1 MCLSDFVSIEAE
13 QAVLGSMLID
23 SRCIRDV
30 GRVLRETDL
39 SIAANQELFRVI
51 VTMDREG
58 RPVDGLTVCQEALR
72 QRLMD
77 EKPLRKYLA
86 DLMVLTP
93 TAANVMEYAGIVAS
107 KARRREL
114 KAALQDGIKALEDG
128 EPEDTLIP
136 KLDTALTASAER
148 TASELLAPK
157 EQVDSFFAYRERIDD
172 GSVPYV
178 RTGIRPLDKLLGGG
192 MVQDG
197 LYILAGRPGMG
208 KTALG
213 VAIAEAVAATVGRVD
228 YFSLEMSKEQIMAR
242 RLSALARIDSKL
254 ILMETMTEAENRK
267 VAEATVTVERTPL
280 YTTDGRAQTV
290 GRIAAI
296 ARASR
301 DVKLVVVDHFG
312 LILKP
317 GRRQDADESR
327 EIAHALKRLAQS
339 IGQPV
344 LCMAQLNR
352 ENEKRLDKRPTLSD
366 LRATGAMEEDADGV
380 IFVHRP
386 DYYEPDY
393 KRGQAEPER
402 TEIILAKNRHGR
414 TGRIDLSFWPET
426 NTFKPAWVE

>member
-1 MCLSDFVSIEAE
+1 
-13 QAVLGSMLID
+13 
-23 SRCIRDV
+23 
-30 GRVLRETDL
+30 
-39 SIAANQELFRVI
+39 
-51 VTMDREG
+51 
-58 RPVDGLTVCQEALR
+58 
-72 QRLMD
+72 
-77 EKPLRKYLA
+77 
-86 DLMVLTP
+86 
-93 TAANVMEYAGIVAS
+93 
-107 KARRREL
+107 
-114 KAALQDGIKALEDG
+114 
-128 EPEDTLIP
+128 
-136 KLDTALTASAER
+136 
-148 TASELLAPK
+148 
-157 EQVDSFFAYRERIDD
+157 
-172 GSVPYV
+172 
-178 RTGIRPLDKLLGGG
+178 

-267 VAEATVTVERTPL
+267 VAEATVTVKRTPL

-312 LILKP
+312 SILKP

-352 ENEKRLDKRPTLSD
+352 RMKRLDKRPTLSD

-386 DYYEPDY
+386 DYYDPDY

-402 TEIILAKNRHGR
+402 TESSWRK
-414 TGRIDLSFWPET
+414 TGMAGQACYHLSFWPET

>member
-1 MCLSDFVSIEAE
+1 MSEFVSMESE

-23 SRCIRDV
+23 SGCIRDV
-30 GRVLRETDL
+30 SAVLRETDFSMAL
-39 SIAANQELFRVI
+39 NQELFRVI
-51 VTMDREG
+51 TTMDRDG
-58 RPVDGLTVCQEALR
+58 RPVDGLTVCEEAVRQQLSEEKTLR
-72 QRLMD
+72 R
-77 EKPLRKYLA
+77 YLA
-86 DLMVLTP
+86 DLMDITP
-93 TAANVMEYAGIVAS
+93 TAANVLEYADIMAE
-107 KARRREL
+107 KARKREL
-114 KAALQDGIKALEDG
+114 KAALLDGAKALDDG
-128 EPEDTLIP
+128 EPEDAVRSMV
-136 KLDTALTASAER
+136 DTAITASAER

-172 GSVPYV
+172 GSTPYV
-178 RTGIRPLDKLLGGG
+178 RTGIRSLDKLLGGG

-213 VAIAEAVAATVGRVD
+213 VAIAEAVAATCGRVD

-242 RLSALARIDSKL
+242 RLSAIARVDSRL
-254 ILMETMTEAENRK
+254 ILMETLTDDENRK
-267 VAEATVTVERTPL
+267 VAEATLTVGRTPL
-280 YTTDGRAQTV
+280 YTTDGKAQTV
-290 GRIAAI
+290 GRITSI

-301 DVKLVVVDHFG
+301 GVKLVVVDHFG

-317 GRRQDADESR
+317 GKRDDPQESR

-344 LCMAQLNR
+344 LCLAQLNR
-352 ENEKRLDKRPTLSD
+352 ENEKRTDKRPTLSD

-386 DYYEPDY
+386 DYYRPDY
-393 KRGQAEPER
+393 EREGAQPER

-414 TGRIDLSFWPET
+414 TGKIDLSFWPET

>member
-1 MCLSDFVSIEAE
+1 MSEFVSMESE

-23 SRCIRDV
+23 SGCIRDV
-30 GRVLRETDL
+30 AAVLRETDF
-39 SIAANQELFRVI
+39 SIALNQELFRVI
-51 VTMDREG
+51 TTMDRDG
-58 RPVDGLTVCQEALR
+58 RPVDGLTVAEEALR
-72 QRLMD
+72 LGIGQEKQTRNYLAQLMD
-77 EKPLRKYLA
+77 
-86 DLMVLTP
+86 LTP
-93 TAANVMEYAGIVAS
+93 TAANVMEYADIVAE
-107 KARRREL
+107 KARKREL
-114 KAALQDGIKALEDG
+114 KAALLDGAKALDDG
-128 EPEDTLIP
+128 DPEDAVRSRLGAAI
-136 KLDTALTASAER
+136 TASAER

-172 GSVPYV
+172 GNTPYV
-178 RTGIRPLDKLLGGG
+178 RTGIRSLDKLLGGG

-213 VAIAEAVAATVGRVD
+213 VAIAEAVASTCGRVN

-242 RLSALARIDSKL
+242 RLSALARVDSRL
-254 ILMETMTEAENRK
+254 LLMETLTDDENRK
-267 VAEATVTVERTPL
+267 VAEAMLTVGRAPL
-280 YTTDGRAQTV
+280 YTTDGKAQTV
-290 GRIAAI
+290 GRITSI

-301 DVKLVVVDHFG
+301 GVKLVVVDHFG

-317 GRRQDADESR
+317 GKRQDSDESR

-344 LCMAQLNR
+344 LCLAQLNR
-352 ENEKRLDKRPTLSD
+352 ENEGRPDKRPRLSD

-386 DYYEPDY
+386 DYYRADY
-393 KRGQAEPER
+393 EREGAQPER
-402 TEIILAKNRHGR
+402 TEIILAKNRHGK
-414 TGRIDLSFWPET
+414 TGKIDLSFWPET